1 MLNKDNFILNTTWK
15 FISVYKNCD
24 ILNSVVTMKIFH
36 LFLLTVFLFLFNS
49 CQTLEN
55 KSQRAIKKENE
66 KLSKFLQQPESEL
79 KIVMGKPDEIAYDD
93 KGSKFF
99 IYTKKKYNITCERK
113 FEIDQNKMII
123 GFTSKGCF

>member
-1 MLNKDNFILNTTWK
+1 MKIIYTYFAVVVLFILTG
-15 FISVYKNCD
+15 
-24 ILNSVVTMKIFH
+24 
-36 LFLLTVFLFLFNS
+36 
-49 CQTLEN
+49 CQTIEN
-55 KSQRAIKKENE
+55 KSQSAIQKENE

-79 KIVMGKPDEIAYDD
+79 KIVMGEPNEITYDD

-113 FEIDQNKMII
+113 FEINQNKMIV